1 MSAMHKKSG
10 LKTTLYIVVLAIMV
24 YVLVY
29 MPTPYI
35 ITQPGSA
42 DAVKPMVEVKN
53 GDEKE
58 EGEFLMTTVSASYAN
73 LSLLFLSVFNEHAEI
88 EKKAERLQGKTK
100 DEYSAEQV
108 YFMSDS
114 QSSAMEAAYEE
125 AEIAYS
131 IVPEHIFV
139 FGLSKDPAPQGDIKA
154 GDKILSVNGVP
165 TPDNTVLS
173 KELQNKKVGDTI
185 EMQLNRSGETITRE
199 VTLVPIKDN
208 DTGKTRPGLGVMIG
222 TIQKVKPEDPAH
234 QIQFKNTKVGGP
246 SAGLMFTLEIYNQL
260 TPGDLTKGHI
270 IAGTGT
276 ISKEGNVGP
285 IGGVVHKIVAADRK
299 EAEIFFVPR
308 ANYADAKKKADAIST
323 DMEIVPVDTAGDAL
337 EYLNNL
343 DNKKVALH

>member
-1 MSAMHKKSG
+1 MSSMRRKSG
-10 LKTTLYIVVLAIMV
+10 MRTTLYIAVLAIMV

-42 DAVKPMVEVKN
+42 EAVKPMVQVKN

-58 EGEFLMTTVSASYAN
+58 DGEFLMTTVSASYAN

-88 EKKAERLQGKTK
+88 GKKAERLHGKTK

-108 YFMSDS
+108 YYMSDS
-114 QSSAMEAAYEE
+114 QSSAMEAAYEQ
-125 AEIAYS
+125 AGIAYR

-139 FGLSKDPAPQGDIKA
+139 FGLSKDPAPQGDIQA

-165 TPDNTVLS
+165 TPDHTVLS
-173 KELQNKKVGDTI
+173 KELQDKKVGDRI
-185 EMQLNRSGETITRE
+185 EMQLNRNGETITRE
-199 VTLVPIKDN
+199 VTLVPIKDT
-208 DTGKTRPGLGVMIG
+208 DTGNTRAGLGVMIG
-222 TIQKVKPEDPAH
+222 TIQKVKPEDPAN
-234 QIQFKNTKVGGP
+234 QIEFKDTQVGGP

-276 ISKEGNVGP
+276 ITKEGIVGP

-299 EAEIFFVPR
+299 NAEIFFVPR
-308 ANYADAKKKADAIST
+308 DNYEDAKKKADSIGT
-323 DMEIVPVDTAGDAL
+323 EMKLIPVDTVEDAL
-337 EYLNNL
+337 DYIETLPE
-343 DNKKVALH
+343 K